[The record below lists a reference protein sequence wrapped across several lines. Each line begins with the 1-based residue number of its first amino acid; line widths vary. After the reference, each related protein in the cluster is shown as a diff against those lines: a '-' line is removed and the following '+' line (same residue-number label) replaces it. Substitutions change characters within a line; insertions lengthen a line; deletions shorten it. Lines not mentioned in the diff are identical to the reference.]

1 MMCSMKVL
9 AYTGLCL
16 LLMST
21 PARAQPGPQ
30 VQVTITDELVLADG
44 QIRAA
49 VRDSMGQ
56 LITHPGDII
65 RYTLTATNTGQDP
78 AYSVELVDPIP
89 AGTEYVLDSARGADM
104 EIACSIDA
112 GNTYHSPPVLYQVRL
127 PDGQL
132 EELPAPASRYTH
144 VRWTLTDAIQP
155 GESAAASLEVRVLAG
170 VQE

>member
-1 MMCSMKVL
+1 MCPTRIL
-9 AYTGLCL
+9 AYSGLCL
-16 LLMST
+16 ILLNG

-30 VQVTITDELVLADG
+30 VQVTIADELVLADG
-44 QIRAA
+44 QTRAA
-49 VRDSMGQ
+49 VRDSTGQ

-65 RYTLTATNTGQDP
+65 RYTLSATNTGQDP

-89 AGTEYVLDSARGADM
+89 AGTEYVLESARGAAM

-112 GNTYHSPPVLYQVRL
+112 GSTYHPPPVQYPVRL
-127 PDGQL
+127 PDGQVI
-132 EELPAPASRYTH
+132 EQTAPASRYTH
-144 VRWTLTDAIQP
+144 VRWTLTGAIQP